1 MIIIIVLHLDDGECH
16 IVGKKHVAFQAL
28 GVLVEHHGRGNV
40 GQAINE
46 EEEPGQKSLHTFRGL
61 RVYKL
66 QHCMCE
72 CVYAHCVYTKMWKKT
87 TKHQQKKISLCP
99 SLETMVSDSAKE

>member
-1 MIIIIVLHLDDGECH
+1 MIIVIVLYLDDGECH

-46 EEEPGQKSLHTFRGL
+46 VEEPSQKSFHAFR
-61 RVYKL
+61 
-66 QHCMCE
+66 
-72 CVYAHCVYTKMWKKT
+72 
-87 TKHQQKKISLCP
+87 
-99 SLETMVSDSAKE
+99 